1 MTEILLD
8 RHRRLGREAV
18 LDALMEIETRT
29 FSDPWRRE
37 MFSSSMAV
45 GNVRFFTAEEEGA
58 IVGYLLLME
67 IAPEGEILN
76 LAVDPDRRR
85 QGIGDRLM
93 AAALGYARDRE
104 IETLFLEV
112 RESNLAAQ
120 SLYRKAGFRAVGRRK
135 RYYRNPTEDAILMML
150 PSEI

>member
-8 RHRRLGREAV
+8 RYRTVGREAV

-37 MFSSSMAV
+37 MFSSSMTV
-45 GNVRFFTAEEEGA
+45 GNVRFFTAEEEGTV
-58 IVGYLLLME
+58 VGYLLLME
-67 IAPEGEILN
+67 IAPEAEILN

-85 QGIGDRLM
+85 EGIGDRLM
-93 AAALGYARDRE
+93 AAAIGYAQDRE

-120 SLYRKAGFRAVGRRK
+120 SLYRKVGFMDLGRRK
-135 RYYRNPTEDAILMML
+135 RYYRNPTEDAIMMML
-150 PSEI
+150 PLEF

>member
-8 RHRRLGREAV
+8 RHRTVGREAV

-37 MFSSSMAV
+37 MFSSSMTV
-45 GNVRFFTAEEEGA
+45 GNVRFFTAEEEGTV
-58 IVGYLLLME
+58 VGYLLLME
-67 IAPEGEILN
+67 IAPEAEILN

-85 QGIGDRLM
+85 EGIGDRLM
-93 AAALGYARDRE
+93 AAAIGYAQDRE

-120 SLYRKAGFRAVGRRK
+120 SLYRKVGFMDLGRRK
-135 RYYRNPTEDAILMML
+135 RYYRNPTEDAIMMIL
-150 PSEI
+150 PLEF